1 MSKAKS
7 RSLLLKIVSVLFI
20 VYGLYFVVASVLSLV
35 GGNIVIP
42 GMNYLAAG
50 AGWIG
55 ALLEFVA
62 GYFGLRRRNR
72 TLCTVLGIIILVLSV
87 VTLCST
93 VNGSSSVWTIVSGVI
108 PVILP
113 LLYLY
118 GVRKS

>member
-20 VYGLYFVVASVLSLV
+20 VYGLSFVVASVLSLV

-55 ALLEFVA
+55 ALLEFAA

-93 VNGSSSVWTIVSGVI
+93 VNSSSSVWTIVSGVI